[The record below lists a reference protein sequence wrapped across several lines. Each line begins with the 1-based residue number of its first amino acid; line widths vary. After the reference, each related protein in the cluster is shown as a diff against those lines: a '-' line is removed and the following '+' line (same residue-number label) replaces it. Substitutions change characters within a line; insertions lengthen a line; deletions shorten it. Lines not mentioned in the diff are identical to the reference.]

1 MTTRRNFLIGSAAA
15 GTVTVLPSLALAAE
29 EGASM
34 SVLDGGVTLHP
45 ISHASFVMETSA
57 GVVYVDPVGAAADYE
72 GLPAPE
78 LILVTHRHGDHYSA
92 DLLAALPEVPILTNA
107 DVMGMMPED
116 MQGRAQAIAAGETTE
131 MIGLGIEAVP
141 AYNITEGRMDF
152 HPQER
157 GDIGFVVTTDAGRIY
172 ISGDT
177 EGTDEM
183 RGLQDIDLALVCM
196 NLPFTMTAEQAAD
209 AVAEFAPAMV
219 IPYHYRG
226 RDGGTQDPE
235 AFAQMLSEAGADT
248 EVSLHDW
255 YNGNLS

>member
-1 MTTRRNFLIGSAAA
+1 MTTRRNFLIASAAV
-15 GTVTVLPSLALAAE
+15 GTVTVLPSLAFAAE
-29 EGASM
+29 ENASM
-34 SVLDGGVTLHP
+34 SFLEGDVTLQP
-45 ISHASFVMETSA
+45 ISHASFVMETPS
-57 GVVYVDPVGAAADYE
+57 GVVYVDPVGEASDYD
-72 GLPAPE
+72 GLPDPE
-78 LILVTHRHGDHYSA
+78 LILITHRHGDHYSA
-92 DLLAALPEVPILTNA
+92 DLLGALPEVPILTNA
-107 DVMGMMPED
+107 DVMGMMPEG
-116 MQGRAQAIAAGETTE
+116 MQGRTEAIAAGETTE
-131 MIGLGIEAVP
+131 MMGLGIEAVP
-141 AYNITEGRMDF
+141 AYNLTEGRMDF
-152 HPQER
+152 HPQDR

-183 RGLQDIDLALVCM
+183 RSLKDIDVALVCM

-209 AVAEFAPAMV
+209 AVAEFAPATV

-235 AFAQMLSEAGADT
+235 AFARMLSEAGADT